1 MASLATDM
9 EQLSVQENEEMHLQK
24 ISGKSGQVPFDA
36 ENWWLKKLPE
46 IKAQVVIDCADK
58 DWDADKKDYTNAALI
73 KKDDQLYLWM
83 INVDTPDFYGNNFDD
98 ALNEFFTKHYNLSPS
113 SHIKFDVKLG
123 APIPCAI
130 TGEKILDH
138 EVCLHATFTN
148 KQSNKDH
155 WVKMFAQAV
164 RSNPQFQCY
173 FHYDRVDFC
182 WWDSKKIKDLRAKGL
197 EIKAGILTPDIALFK
212 SLDIRPKD
220 AIRIHWD
227 DTTADVLK
235 QKIYDA
241 KITKVYTPTKT
252 LGYRVGVN
260 YANRGGKEII
270 PVGDFLKRLDS
281 LGEVLKLKEEREEKK
296 KKLEQD
302 MNRVTKNSFLNWDK
316 ETFHKKH
323 FDDLIHP
330 FFFDYYKVK
339 DCQNDSAFEQA
350 FDMSLFFLL
359 RKKSLHWWKI
369 DACFVRAV
377 APKKWKHLVDEKKF
391 RDAGIDGPGGAD
403 WVRGGWERLDLI
415 YKDYIKLC
423 NDPDVFWVPDFKKY
437 DYFNNVLEIH
447 GKEDDN

>member
-24 ISGKSGQVPFDA
+24 ISKKSGQVPFDA

-46 IKAQVVIDCADK
+46 IKAQVVIDCAYDK
-58 DWDADKKDYTNAALI
+58 DWDDDKKGYNNAALRQEENGLAHRCI
-73 KKDDQLYLWM
+73 T
-83 INVDTPDFYGNNFDD
+83 VDMPDFYGNNFDD
-98 ALNEFFTKHYNLSPS
+98 ALNEFFTKYYNSSPKDYV
-113 SHIKFDVKLG
+113 KFDVKLG

-148 KQSNKDH
+148 KKSNKDH
-155 WVKMFAQAV
+155 WLKMFAQAV

-173 FHYDRVDFC
+173 FHIDRVTIPYEEIFTGWHKKEDIA
-182 WWDSKKIKDLRAKGL
+182 SMKQKIKDLRAKGL
-197 EIKAGILTPDIALFK
+197 EIKAGILTPDIALFQ

-227 DTTADVLK
+227 DTTADVTK

-252 LGYRVGVN
+252 LGYRVGVS

-270 PVGDFLKRLDS
+270 PVGDFIKRLDS
-281 LGEVLKLKEEREEKK
+281 LDDVLKLREERAEKK
-296 KKLEQD
+296 KNLEQD

-323 FDDLIHP
+323 FDDLTHP

-339 DCQNDSAFEQA
+339 DCPNGSMGEIAA
-350 FDMSLFFLL
+350 DMSQFFLL

-369 DACFVRAV
+369 DLCVVRPV
-377 APKKWKHLVDEKKF
+377 APKKWKHLVDAKKF
-391 RDAGIDGPGGAD
+391 EDIN
-403 WVRGGWERLDLI
+403 LDDL
-415 YKDYIKLC
+415 YEDYIKLC
-423 NDPDVFWVPDFKKY
+423 NDSNVFWVPDLKKY

-447 GKEDDN
+447 GN

>member
-24 ISGKSGQVPFDA
+24 ISKKSGQVPFDA

-83 INVDTPDFYGNNFDD
+83 INVDMPDFYGNNFDD
-98 ALNEFFTKHYNLSPS
+98 ALNQLFTKYYNESPMDYV
-113 SHIKFDVKLG
+113 KFDVKLG

-138 EVCLHATFTN
+138 EVCLHATF
-148 KQSNKDH
+148 SNKTSNRYH

-173 FHYDRVDFC
+173 FHIDRVTIPYEEIFTGYH
-182 WWDSKKIKDLRAKGL
+182 KKKDIASMKQKIEELRAKGL
-197 EIKAGILTPDIALFK
+197 EMKAALPNESFEK
-212 SLDIRPKD
+212 FQALNLKPKD
-220 AIRIHWD
+220 AIKIHWD
-227 DTTADVLK
+227 NTTADVTK

-270 PVGDFLKRLDS
+270 PVGDFMKRLSNLDIHGET
-281 LGEVLKLKEEREEKK
+281 LGFLISYVGLEQEEPKTNEIKKDLYESEEKAK
-296 KKLEQD
+296 EACQKLAIQ
-302 MNRVTKNSFLNWDK
+302 V
-316 ETFHKKH
+316 
-323 FDDLIHP
+323 
-330 FFFDYYKVK
+330 
-339 DCQNDSAFEQA
+339 
-350 FDMSLFFLL
+350 
-359 RKKSLHWWKI
+359 KKSRDDYEETDSIEVKKVCVYWTEQPHW
-369 DACFVRAV
+369 
-377 APKKWKHLVDEKKF
+377 APEKAKHGYEF
-391 RDAGIDGPGGAD
+391 YYG
-403 WVRGGWERLDLI
+403 
-415 YKDYIKLC
+415 
-423 NDPDVFWVPDFKKY
+423 
-437 DYFNNVLEIH
+437 
-447 GKEDDN
+447 DN